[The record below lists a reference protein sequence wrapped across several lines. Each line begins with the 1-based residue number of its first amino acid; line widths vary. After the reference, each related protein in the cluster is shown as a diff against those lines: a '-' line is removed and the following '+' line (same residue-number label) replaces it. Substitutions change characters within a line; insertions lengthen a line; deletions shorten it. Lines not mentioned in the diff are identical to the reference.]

1 MVVTINATAITITA
15 LICLTVVILCHME
28 IKDKN
33 SGGKDN
39 E

>member
-1 MVVTINATAITITA
+1 MIISINATAIVITA
-15 LICLTVVILCHME
+15 LICLTVVILCQMG

>member
-1 MVVTINATAITITA
+1 MAITINATAVVITA
-15 LICLTVVILCHME
+15 LICLTVIILCHME

-39 E
+39 G